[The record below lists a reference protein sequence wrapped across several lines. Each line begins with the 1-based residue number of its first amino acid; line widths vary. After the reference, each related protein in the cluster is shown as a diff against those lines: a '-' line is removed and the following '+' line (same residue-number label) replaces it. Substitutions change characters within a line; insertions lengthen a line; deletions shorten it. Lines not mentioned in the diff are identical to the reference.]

1 MEDVPGD
8 VVTPE
13 EHIAKLSRHRS
24 HINTYL
30 ASSFEQI
37 LVDESKYPYLAFHS
51 SFKGQYSMCR
61 TVQDCKGS
69 SETLKQLTSIC
80 FGHLEAEKKAEFIHD
95 DAHVSGQD
103 PTETV
108 ANWIKFLKA
117 CRKNNIKLSPNKTVF
132 FLHVFDVVG

>member
-1 MEDVPGD
+1 
-8 VVTPE
+8 
-13 EHIAKLSRHRS
+13 
-24 HINTYL
+24 
-30 ASSFEQI
+30 
-37 LVDESKYPYLAFHS
+37 
-51 SFKGQYSMCR
+51 MCR
-61 TVQDCKGS
+61 RVQGRKDS

-95 DAHVSGQD
+95 DAHVGGQD

-132 FLHVFDVVG
+132 FPHVFDVVGYSVQGQSTIPNIHRRNSIKNFELPTTVSYLRTYPRLYKTFVKNQKIQAWLSED